1 MSPTSTG
8 PATRDVR
15 TAVAEQYER
24 YPFPPRD
31 PADEAQRLVVTT
43 LGDLPRAA
51 DLLWAG
57 RRELATLRVL
67 DAGCGTGD
75 SAVYMAQQARA
86 AQVVALDASRPSL
99 EVTRARA
106 HVRGLDNVELVH
118 ASILDLPRLG
128 LAPFDYVVCSGVLH
142 HLPDPLA
149 GLRALV
155 SVLQPAGGLGLML
168 YARHGRAPVYQVQDL
183 LRRLGG
189 DDPLEARVAMAGE
202 VLSILS
208 DQHLFKAARLEDQML
223 DLSVYGGAGIV
234 DLLLHACDQAYTV
247 SEIYDL
253 LASASLELL
262 SFHRPVLYRPEGY
275 PLTEGLRARV
285 AELTAPEREAVAELL
300 HGRMIKH
307 ELYAARR
314 GTATTVPAAADAPA
328 AVRPRVYEPALA
340 TYFQGLR
347 PIAQPFHLTSTE
359 GFTITLELTPT
370 ECALLSAIDGRRT
383 LDAVFDRATAV
394 MLTVGVRAPRIELE
408 VAWRRVAPELQMAG
422 FLGYALAE

>member
-8 PATRDVR
+8 PAEHDVR
-15 TAVAEQYER
+15 AAVAEQYER

-31 PADEAQRLVVTT
+31 PADEARRLIVTT

-57 RRELATLRVL
+57 RRSLDTLRVL

-75 SAVYMAQQARA
+75 SAIYMAQQAPT

-99 EVTRARA
+99 EIARARA
-106 HVRGLDNVELVH
+106 HARGLGNVELVH

-142 HLPDPLA
+142 HLPDPLE
-149 GLRALV
+149 GVRALL

-168 YARHGRAPVYQVQDL
+168 YARHGRAPVYQVQEL
-183 LRRLGG
+183 LRRVGG
-189 DDPLEARVAMAGE
+189 DDPLDARVAMAGE
-202 VLSILS
+202 VLSVLS
-208 DQHLFKAARLEDQML
+208 EQHLFKAARLEEQML

-234 DLLLHACDQAYTV
+234 DLLLHACDRAYTV
-247 SEIYDL
+247 SEVYDL

-285 AELTAPEREAVAELL
+285 ATLTAPEREAVAELL

-314 GTATTVPAAADAPA
+314 GAAAAVPPADDAPA

-340 TYFQGLR
+340 AWFQSLR
-347 PIAQPFHLTSTE
+347 PVAQPFHLTSTE
-359 GFTITLELTPT
+359 GFTITLELTAT
-370 ECALLSAIDGRRT
+370 ECALLAAIDGRRT
-383 LDAVFDRATAV
+383 LQTVFERAAAA
-394 MLTVGVRAPRIELE
+394 LRTVGVRAPRIELE

-422 FLGYALAE
+422 YLGYSLAA